1 MLGGPKANPMTYPA
15 LQLLRFPALREATFA
30 APPASVILYLREAV
44 AASQEQPVSLVA
56 EFTETVF
63 RISDAPKWFGR
74 RYLGVLRGSIVPAG
88 TGSRVSVAADIGW
101 RVRLILRFWA
111 AMSVL
116 LVAGGLVLSVAALV
130 SGDPVSAAV
139 AFLLPVAVV
148 AAVWWSWRWYAERG
162 LALEEWLIGILARND
177 PIAERRS

>member
-1 MLGGPKANPMTYPA
+1 
-15 LQLLRFPALREATFA
+15 
-30 APPASVILYLREAV
+30 
-44 AASQEQPVSLVA
+44 
-56 EFTETVF
+56 
-63 RISDAPKWFGR
+63 
-74 RYLGVLRGSIVPAG
+74 
-88 TGSRVSVAADIGW
+88 
-101 RVRLILRFWA
+101 
-111 AMSVL
+111 MSVL